1 MINDVPGNGPAA
13 RWSRRRLLAVGGTGL
28 AGAFWLAAHPLTPLT
43 AAAETGF
50 EALRE
55 RARTLHLG
63 PPFDASAEPFTSA
76 LATMIS
82 TATRYAADF
91 APRPGALW
99 PDLDYADP
107 EPDTDQESYGYSA
120 RISTSYT
127 RLLTMAEAYVRPGTA
142 MTGDVA
148 VLDRIRTGLDQLD
161 AEVYGAGRPRFGN
174 WWDFQIGSPQRLA
187 TTALLIF
194 DQLTDDQ
201 RARYAAAIAHFVPD
215 SAVANYTG
223 TSTGANR
230 VDLCR
235 AIIGGAL
242 LSGNEARMTLGRDAL
257 SPVFP
262 YVTTGD
268 GYYADG
274 SFIQHTTVPYIGG
287 YGAVLIDGLGWAFS
301 LLAGS
306 AWELTDPNRELF
318 LDTIDTATAP
328 FIVNG
333 LMMDNV
339 SGRGISRSGSSEFRR
354 GTPVLGAIAVIAK
367 GVDAD
372 RAARWRSMIK
382 GWLDRNHV
390 DPPLADPR
398 QSLVRLSNLKAIMD
412 DATVRPAPEPVEHRV
427 FGSMDRVTH
436 RRPGWAAAISMA
448 SRRIA
453 YYEVGN
459 GENLRGWHTGSGWLQ
474 WWTDETTGQFSD
486 AFWPT
491 VDPYRLAGTTT
502 SLKPLPNGAGGDWG
516 VARPDSVWAG
526 GCTDGEFGAAGQD
539 LRGLQSTLQARKSW
553 FSIDE
558 GIVCLGAGI
567 ASGDGH
573 EVDSVIENRQVGE
586 DAAGL
591 VVDGAPLSLS
601 DGAPARLRRPHW
613 AHLEG
618 HAGYLFP
625 APIRVTAL
633 DQRRTGRWRDINN
646 GGPTDAITR
655 RYVALYV
662 DHGVDPTAAAYAYVI
677 LPGATA
683 ERTAELAAPAQRGR
697 IRITANSATAQGIE
711 VGHLGL
717 QAANFW
723 APARVGTLVSS
734 GPASVLVRRDDDRT
748 VVICVSDPT
757 RSGTG
762 LTITWDRPVAAV
774 ISRPDTVTRITT
786 GDRLVIEFAPLAAAA
801 GGTQRVK
808 VRLP

>member
-1 MINDVPGNGPAA
+1 MIDNLPGDRPAGH
-13 RWSRRRLLAVGGTGL
+13 WSRRRLLAVGGTGL
-28 AGAFWLAAHPLTPLT
+28 AGALWLAGGPLTT
-43 AAAETGF
+43 ASAETGF
-50 EALRE
+50 DALRE
-55 RARTLHLG
+55 RSRTLHLG
-63 PPFDASAEPFTSA
+63 PPFDASAEPYRTA
-76 LATMIS
+76 LETLIS

-99 PDLDYADP
+99 PDLDYVDP
-107 EPDTDQESYGYSA
+107 DPDTDQESYGYSA
-120 RISTSYT
+120 RVSSSYT
-127 RLLTMAEAYVRPGTA
+127 RLLTLAEAYVRPDTA
-142 MTGDVA
+142 MTGDAA
-148 VLDRIRTGLDQLD
+148 VLDRVLTGLDQLE
-161 AEVYGAGRPRFGN
+161 AEVYGADRPRFGN
-174 WWDFQIGSPQRLA
+174 WWDFQIGSPQRLGS
-187 TTALLIF
+187 TAALIF
-194 DQLTDDQ
+194 DHLTDDQ
-201 RARYAAAIAHFVPD
+201 RTRYAAAIERFVPD
-215 SAVANYTG
+215 SAVADYTG

-235 AIIGGAL
+235 AILGGAL
-242 LSGNEARMTLGRDAL
+242 LTGNAARMAVARDAL

-287 YGAVLIDGLGWAFS
+287 YGSALIDGLGWAFS
-301 LLAGS
+301 LLTGS
-306 AWELTDPNRELF
+306 EWEVTDPNRELF
-318 LDTIDTATAP
+318 LDTIDLATAP
-328 FIVNG
+328 FIMNG
-333 LMMDNV
+333 LMMDHV
-339 SGRGISRSGSSEFRR
+339 SGRGISRSGSGEFGR

-367 GVDAD
+367 GVDAE

-382 GWLDRNHV
+382 GWLVRNDV
-390 DPPLADPR
+390 RPPLADPR

-412 DATVRPAPEPVEHRV
+412 DATVKPAAEPVEHRV

-436 RRPGWAAAISMA
+436 RRPGWAAGISMA

-474 WWTDETTGQFSD
+474 WWTDATIGQFSD

-516 VARPDSVWAG
+516 AARPDSVWVG

-539 LRGLQSTLQARKSW
+539 LRGLQSTLRARKSW

-567 ASGDGH
+567 GSTDGH
-573 EVDSVIENRQVGE
+573 EVDSMIENRQVAD

-591 VVDGAPLSLS
+591 VVDGTPLALT

-625 APIRVTAL
+625 APVRVTAL

-662 DHGVDPTAAAYAYVI
+662 DHGVDPDAAGYAYVI

-683 ERTAELAAPAQRGR
+683 ERTEELAAPEQRGR
-697 IRITANSATAQGIE
+697 LTITANTAAVQGIE
-711 VGHLGL
+711 VDHLGL
-717 QAANFW
+717 TAANFW
-723 APARVGTLVSS
+723 EPAGVGALAAS

-748 VVICVSDPT
+748 ALICVSDPT

-762 LTITWDRPVAAV
+762 LTITWDHPVASV
-774 ISRPDTVTRITT
+774 ISKPDTVTKITT
-786 GDRLVIEFAPLAAAA
+786 GDRLVIEFAPLTDQA
-801 GGTQRVK
+801 GGTQQIQ
-808 VRLP
+808 VRLS